1 MGDNYDSISSTEKIG
16 ELFTQYGDDQF
27 ISSSLTKLV
36 EYKIQR
42 YENTLEDLR
51 QDLMKFE
58 QTYQKSSDEFY
69 QAFIRGETG
78 DDMDAVEWGSL
89 YAMYQRILAKK
100 ICWPTRR
107 SSRDSDVFRTDF
119 AAFEYQPGCPTFYDI

>member
-1 MGDNYDSISSTEKIG
+1 MTALAQLKKLENYV
-16 ELFTQYGDDQF
+16 TQYGDDQF

-58 QTYQKSSDEFY
+58 QIYQKPSDEFY
-69 QAFIRGETG
+69 QAFIRGEAG
-78 DDMDAVEWGSL
+78 DDMDVVEWGSL
-89 YAMYQRILAKK
+89 YAMYRGKHVAGDCAGLQK
-100 ICWPTRR
+100 
-107 SSRDSDVFRTDF
+107 D
-119 AAFEYQPGCPTFYDI
+119 